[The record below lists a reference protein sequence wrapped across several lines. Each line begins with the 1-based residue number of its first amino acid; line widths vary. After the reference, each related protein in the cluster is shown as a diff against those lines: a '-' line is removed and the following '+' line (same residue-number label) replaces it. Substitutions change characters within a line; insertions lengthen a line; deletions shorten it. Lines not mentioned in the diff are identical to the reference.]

1 MPRPAANL
9 DPERSGNRSQGPGES
24 PRNGRKRNPER
35 ELRIL
40 EGALELFGQRGFEAT
55 TVSSICEAAGVSE
68 ATLYEYFESK
78 EQVLFSIAER
88 FTRREVER
96 LQHLANYL
104 HDPREKLRVIIQ
116 AYLEFYE
123 RNPLYTSVAL
133 LTLKANRNFTRSA
146 AYEAV
151 REASRFIVEAFRE
164 GAEAGLFRPEID
176 AHLVRNL
183 VLGFIEHLTTQWI
196 AVGRPQHISQY
207 RDTIHEMVMRA
218 IEKRS
223 ASAPPTLRIDIRG
236 ANAELVDSDDEA

>member
-1 MPRPAANL
+1 VIEL
-9 DPERSGNRSQGPGES
+9 DGERSTSGSDGPSGVQ
-24 PRNGRKRNPER
+24 RNGRKRNRQR

-40 EGALELFGQRGFEAT
+40 EAALNLFGRKGFEAT
-55 TVSSICEAAGVSE
+55 TVSAICEAAGVSE

-78 EQVLFSIAER
+78 EQVLFSIAEIY
-88 FTRREVER
+88 TRREVER
-96 LQHLANYL
+96 FEDLRDYIP
-104 HDPREKLRVIIQ
+104 DPREKLRVVIQ

-146 AYEAV
+146 AYQVV
-151 REASRFIVEAFRE
+151 RQASRPIVEAFQE
-164 GAEAGLFRPEID
+164 GVEAGTFRSDID
-176 AHLVRNL
+176 GPLVRNL

-196 AVGRPQHISQY
+196 VTGQPEHISQY

-223 ASAPPTLRIDIRG
+223 GSALPTLRIDLRG
-236 ANAELVDSDDEA
+236 VNAELVRADGEE

>member
-1 MPRPAANL
+1 MTRSAVDL
-9 DPERSGNRSQGPGES
+9 DPKRSKSRPEAPAETQ
-24 PRNGRKRNPER
+24 RNGRKRNPER

-40 EGALELFGQRGFEAT
+40 EAALELFGQQGFEAT
-55 TVSSICEAAGVSE
+55 TVSAICEAAGVSE

-88 FTRREVER
+88 YTRREVER
-96 LQHLANYL
+96 LAYLRDYL

-151 REASRFIVEAFRE
+151 RGASRPILEAFRE
-164 GAEAGLFRPEID
+164 GVETGLFRPDID
-176 AHLVRNL
+176 GHLVRNL

-196 AVGRPQHISQY
+196 VSGRPEHISQY

-218 IEKRS
+218 IAKDPER
-223 ASAPPTLRIDIRG
+223 AEAALRIDIRDG
-236 ANAELVDSDDEA
+236 RVEVVRADDD